1 VSVFDATALAA
12 AGVGADSASAAAV
25 RGRANIFEMTEAAE
39 NAVLR
44 PADFGAFPHDLR
56 AALAGR
62 IARNSGDAALAA
74 RYLAGAGPKAALSEA
89 ADADGDL
96 ALVLDFVDRVGGKP
110 RDVTAEDVARLRAG
124 GVSDADIVRLCEL
137 VAFVAYQIRVVAGL
151 RLLGGTT

>member
-12 AGVGADSASAAAV
+12 AGVGADSVSAAAV

-39 NAVLR
+39 KAVLR
-44 PADFGAFPHDLR
+44 PADCGAFPHDLR
-56 AALAGR
+56 AALAAGSR
-62 IARNSGDAALAA
+62 ETRATRRWRSAISPARA
-74 RYLAGAGPKAALSEA
+74 R
-89 ADADGDL
+89 
-96 ALVLDFVDRVGGKP
+96 RRRCP
-110 RDVTAEDVARLRAG
+110 RPPMRMAIWRSCSTSSIVSAESRATWTAEDVARLRAG